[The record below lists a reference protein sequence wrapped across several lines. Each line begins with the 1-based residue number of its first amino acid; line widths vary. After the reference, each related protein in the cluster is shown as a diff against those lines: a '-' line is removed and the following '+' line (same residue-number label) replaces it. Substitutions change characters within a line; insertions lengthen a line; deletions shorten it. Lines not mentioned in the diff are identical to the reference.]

1 MHKNQR
7 TALFSIQML
16 ISGAFYHKAFFA
28 ANYTCLQNLIESRG
42 CIMDTFLP
50 HAIFFFLEQGVF
62 LPTPQAVNKY
72 RSSFQKHGGEILVQ
86 DFLNHLT

>member
-50 HAIFFFLEQGVF
+50 HAIVFAAGCLSAHTSSCEQI
-62 LPTPQAVNKY
+62 
-72 RSSFQKHGGEILVQ
+72 S
-86 DFLNHLT
+86 